1 MNKKLIF
8 LSHIHEESEMAGL
21 IQMAIEEEFAGFV
34 KVFVSSLGD
43 SIPAGANVLK
53 RIESG
58 LIECVAA
65 IYLISPESIKRSW
78 INFELG
84 AIWIR
89 SCVSQNTGGPEI
101 PALPF
106 CHSDMT
112 FALLPQPIS
121 NLNAIEAS
129 KSASLESAFRS
140 IQIALGVSGVKLR
153 TDFNNLAKKISE
165 LEEKYTINT
174 KLQRAFT
181 ILGRRPNP
189 AKVKQGAPGKFHIE
203 LGFIEQAKFD
213 QAAPLIPNPLKNDIQ
228 IKMLEGSGVYT
239 FENGRSVLGGPT
251 DIILTEAGLLAL
263 RKHL

>member
-1 MNKKLIF
+1 
-8 LSHIHEESEMAGL
+8 MAGL
-21 IQMAIEEEFAGFV
+21 IQTAIEDEFAGFV

-89 SCVSQNTGGPEI
+89 SCVSQSTGGPEI

-112 FALLPQPIS
+112 FGRLPQPIS
-121 NLNAIEAS
+121 SLNAIEAS

-153 TDFNNLAKKISE
+153 TDFDKLANNISD
-165 LEEKYTINT
+165 LEEKYTI
-174 KLQRAFT
+174 KAKIQQAFT
-181 ILGRRPNP
+181 ILGRRPNLDK
-189 AKVKQGAPGKFHIE
+189 AKQGAPGKFYIE
-203 LGFIEQAKFD
+203 LGFIEQTKFD
-213 QAAPLIPNPLKNDIQ
+213 KAAPLIPKILKNEIQ
-228 IKMLEGSGVYT
+228 IKMLEGSAIHA
-239 FENGRSVLGGPT
+239 FENGRSVLGGAT
-251 DIILTEAGLLAL
+251 DIILTEAGMLAL